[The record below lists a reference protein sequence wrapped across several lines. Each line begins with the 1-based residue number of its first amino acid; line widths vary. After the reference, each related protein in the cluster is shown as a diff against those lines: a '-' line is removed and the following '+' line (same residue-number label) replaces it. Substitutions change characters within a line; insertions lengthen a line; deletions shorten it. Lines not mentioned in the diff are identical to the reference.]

1 MPSTSAGHLTNE
13 RCASPPSPTTD
24 GVTTPHAGDRR
35 GTESSGMRMNC
46 SRTPPAALPDLT
58 GPPVA
63 ASPWRW
69 SAAEPEPSGRLLLT
83 PVARRV
89 LGADGGPSQPVSGS
103 VRGDTLVLR
112 PHHADG
118 RAMTVD
124 GRGRMYLP
132 VWLRRQP
139 GFLIGTNT
147 TPDVAVV
154 VVPAALFDAIGDQL
168 LARVR

>member
-1 MPSTSAGHLTNE
+1 
-13 RCASPPSPTTD
+13 
-24 GVTTPHAGDRR
+24 
-35 GTESSGMRMNC
+35 
-46 SRTPPAALPDLT
+46 
-58 GPPVA
+58 
-63 ASPWRW
+63 
-69 SAAEPEPSGRLLLT
+69 
-83 PVARRV
+83 
-89 LGADGGPSQPVSGS
+89 
-103 VRGDTLVLR
+103 
-112 PHHADG
+112 
-118 RAMTVD
+118 MTVD